1 MLGDIASTST
11 VVDDEEEDDED
22 DDEEDDDE
30 DESPASDMRDLSVPS
45 ISAPSLMFGSATYM
59 QCSTGR

>member
-11 VVDDEEEDDED
+11 VVDDEEED
-22 DDEEDDDE
+22 DDDE